1 MREMNPTIKMNT
13 QLSIIY
19 YIDDTMINY
28 FISGYCNTIYLN
40 LPGIQSVTD
49 VQNELIKVQK
59 LLCNCIA
66 FLLKYSNSSDE
77 IVVMM
82 KIKK

>member
-13 QLSIIY
+13 QLPII

-28 FISGYCNTIYLN
+28 FISGYCNTIYLI

-49 VQNELIKVQK
+49 VQNELIKVRK
-59 LLCNCIA
+59 LLCNWIA
-66 FLLKYSNSSDE
+66 FCPN
-77 IVVMM
+77 IPTQV
-82 KIKK
+82 IKL